1 MWLGGAV
8 ESIVINDRKIQSWIA
23 AEMAIIASQ
32 VSPAAG
38 VMPARSSTPH
48 YTDKPRYRTAYNKLL
63 LASICWITNVYA
75 SAYVDVDNI
84 DLYSFSPQPKLDWM
98 IISPLES
105 NHCSCVQPISVL
117 HCTALPLPLTVP
129 LIAQCFCSCHMQPSS
144 GGWAAEQVLVAA
156 GMSQHQHL
164 IGTLCPPPS
173 LIRRT
178 LSWLMDEGGITS
190 HHANRGQARA
200 VTSDKVQLSDW
211 SWIEWNLPPD
221 TDPACTPHK
230 LHYWTDAI
238 RCMEAERGEKDGGFC
253 CVKLQTARI
262 SEAGII
268 LLPAVMCCS
277 IYPAQARCNLR

>member
-1 MWLGGAV
+1 MISL
-8 ESIVINDRKIQSWIA
+8 
-23 AEMAIIASQ
+23 
-32 VSPAAG
+32 
-38 VMPARSSTPH
+38 
-48 YTDKPRYRTAYNKLL
+48 
-63 LASICWITNVYA
+63 VYA
-75 SAYVDVDNI
+75 SAYVDNI
-84 DLYSFSPQPKLDWM
+84 DVYSFSPQPKLDWM

-117 HCTALPLPLTVP
+117 HCTAT
-129 LIAQCFCSCHMQPSS
+129 ATNCATQCFCSCHMQPSS
-144 GGWAAEQVLVAA
+144 GGWASEQVLVAA
-156 GMSQHQHL
+156 GVSQHGHL
-164 IGTLCPPPS
+164 MGTLSSPPA

-178 LSWLMDEGGITS
+178 LSWVMDEGGITS

-221 TDPACTPHK
+221 TGPACTPHK

-277 IYPAQARCNLR
+277 ISTQPRPGAISDSILLSWLKTPHLSAPSSAAAPLPQIVRWGRQETGQWQIWTCS

>member
-1 MWLGGAV
+1 
-8 ESIVINDRKIQSWIA
+8 
-23 AEMAIIASQ
+23 
-32 VSPAAG
+32 
-38 VMPARSSTPH
+38 
-48 YTDKPRYRTAYNKLL
+48 
-63 LASICWITNVYA
+63 
-75 SAYVDVDNI
+75 
-84 DLYSFSPQPKLDWM
+84 M

-117 HCTALPLPLTVP
+117 HCTAT
-129 LIAQCFCSCHMQPSS
+129 ATNCATDCSMFLQLSHAAIKRRLSIWTGSS
-144 GGWAAEQVLVAA
+144 CCRSESARAPDGDTQF
-156 GMSQHQHL
+156 
-164 IGTLCPPPS
+164 PPA

-178 LSWLMDEGGITS
+178 LSWVMDEGGITS

-221 TDPACTPHK
+221 TGPACTPHK

-277 IYPAQARCNLR
+277 ISTQPRPGAISDSILLSWLKTPHLSTPSSAAAPLPHRLWDEADRRQDSGKYGPARKIKLIRDPDTFSIQIFEKLHHF